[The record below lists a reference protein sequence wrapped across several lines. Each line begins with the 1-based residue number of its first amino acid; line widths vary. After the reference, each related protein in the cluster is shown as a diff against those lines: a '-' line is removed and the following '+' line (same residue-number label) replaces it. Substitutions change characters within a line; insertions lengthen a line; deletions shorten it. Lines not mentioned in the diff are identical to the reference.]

1 MLLPDFPSSFITKA
15 VGSCSIRLACP
26 SSPHPLTPRLATHA
40 LRQRTSPFFA
50 TFPFAFGKRKRQV
63 PHWTI
68 KLGGGRR
75 RGHSAGRGGSSL
87 ADALVVVVVV
97 VINTKG
103 MVGHCLVL
111 IAAHE

>member
-1 MLLPDFPSSFITKA
+1 MAVAASDLPAPLCSVPLLP
-15 VGSCSIRLACP
+15 
-26 SSPHPLTPRLATHA
+26 LATHA

-97 VINTKG
+97 VVINTKG